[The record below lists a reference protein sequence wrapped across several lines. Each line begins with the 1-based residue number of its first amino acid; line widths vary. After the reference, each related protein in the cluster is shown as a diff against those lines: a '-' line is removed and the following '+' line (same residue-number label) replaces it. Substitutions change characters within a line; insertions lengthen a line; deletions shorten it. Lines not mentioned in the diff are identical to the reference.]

1 MYNFIYYIIFAIL
14 STLLLIYIESK
25 YSNAQQS
32 TKVVEIDGVQYIIPD
47 ITIKERD
54 PDVIKNIGSKL
65 TCESLNEILGQKIK
79 HNSYVPDARSM
90 ISGEYL
96 YVDCHEPNTNI
107 MVDYKPKDMFSYEG
121 RDNINNNFY
130 DFYNRLALDSL
141 KKDKIIKSKSSYIEV
156 PYTVDLC
163 EYKKDKYVC
172 DEQKTFSQRK
182 EKIKQFLKN
191 EIMKVF

>member
-14 STLLLIYIESK
+14 TTLLLIYIESK
-25 YSNAQQS
+25 YSNFQQG
-32 TKVVEIDGVQYIIPD
+32 TKVVEIDGVKYILPD
-47 ITIKERD
+47 IVLKEKD
-54 PDVIKNIGSKL
+54 PDIIKNIGSKL

-79 HNSYVPDARSM
+79 HNSYIPDAKSM

-141 KKDKIIKSKSSYIEV
+141 KKDKIYNSKSSYIEV
-156 PYTVDLC
+156 PYTVDMC
-163 EYKKDKYVC
+163 EYKNDKYIC
-172 DEQKTFSQRK
+172 NEHITFSQRK
-182 EKIKQFLKN
+182 EKIKKFLN
-191 EIMKVF
+191 EEILKVF